1 LASVLNNSCNQ
12 ESERKKRKEKKRRLK
27 VERKVKKSTILV
39 ERAMGTSLLNYSYN
53 KKNKGKLHLVK
64 KGGNERSE
72 K

>member
-1 LASVLNNSCNQ
+1 MASVLNNSCNQ

>member
-53 KKNKGKLHLVK
+53 KKNKGNLHLVK
-64 KGGNERSE
+64 KGKNERSE